1 MKKNEHSVVSGGSK
15 GGARDAPVQIPS
27 ISCSF
32 WENLAKSYVGA
43 PPGSWR
49 PLLGEILDPPLVVVK
64 IEHFISM
71 LSLLI
76 IEQLL
81 FSVKFIISV
90 GLVVI

>member
-1 MKKNEHSVVSGGSK
+1 MKKNEHS
-15 GGARDAPVQIPS
+15 Q
-27 ISCSF
+27 
-32 WENLAKSYVGA
+32 
-43 PPGSWR
+43 
-49 PLLGEILDPPLVVVK
+49 VVK